1 MNSGFILLL
10 LLSCIVG
17 GVAAVRAPRR
27 DAAALVGVILIV
39 CSAGLAG
46 AIVAAAEVGS
56 ATARYLGL
64 LSTLFG
70 SAILIGA
77 VIAVRR
83 NGKAD
88 RP

>member
-1 MNSGFILLL
+1 MNTGFVLLF
-10 LLSCIVG
+10 LLSCLVG
-17 GVAAVRAPRR
+17 GGAGVRAPRR
-27 DAAALVGVILIV
+27 DAAGLTGVILIL

-46 AIVAAAEVGS
+46 AVIAAAETGS

-64 LSTLFG
+64 LATLFA

-83 NGKAD
+83 NGKAG
-88 RP
+88 RH